1 MEEEKGN
8 MQKTPE
14 QWNAGRWTGSYPFVA
29 DFLSPLEGR
38 VELVHRLRTLGR
50 FLLDTLLLLVSR
62 PVLRLNVKVVIIS
75 DTLLFLDQVIQDVRM
90 IPDL

>member
-1 MEEEKGN
+1 MKEEKGN

-14 QWNAGRWTGSYPFVA
+14 QWNDGRWKGSYPFVA

-38 VELVHRLRTLGR
+38 VELVHWLRALGR
-50 FLLDTLLLLVSR
+50 LLLDTLLLLVSR

-75 DTLLFLDQVIQDVRM
+75 DTLLFLDQVIQDVWM